1 MRKFTKMEIAAIKRT
16 AANVNKFMVQKEKLG
31 KKLDQINEEYKAI
44 ADSLDVWEAPIKRL
58 TGGYTTEDLV
68 NKIVTTS
75 TDKEGKQVTTVKYE
89 LRYPDT
95 VIPPANCVECSGAL
109 NVTEVETIDE
119 TEII

>member
-1 MRKFTKMEIAAIKRT
+1 MERKFTKMEVAAIKRT
-16 AANVNKFMVQKEKLG
+16 AANVNKFMMQKEKLA
-31 KKLDQINEEYKAI
+31 KKLAQINEEYKAI
-44 ADSLDVWEAPIKRL
+44 ADSLEVWEAPIKRL

-95 VIPPANCVECSGAL
+95 VVPPVNMPEMEMPDNMKEEDNT
-109 NVTEVETIDE
+109 NVF
-119 TEII
+119 